1 MENEIRTS
9 EVNNDVDENAGSD
22 VKKVSE

>member
-9 EVNNDVDENAGSD
+9 EVNNDVDENAGSN
-22 VKKVSE
+22 VKKVSD